1 MTLYFRGTFSTQMIS
16 ILYVSVALKPFPLIL
31 YSLKQVDI
39 QALFRQDKI
48 CTCIQYWNRY
58 LKAFNSYVGTFEN
71 ENIEIEISED
81 NEDILQAE

>member
-1 MTLYFRGTFSTQMIS
+1 M
-16 ILYVSVALKPFPLIL
+16 
-31 YSLKQVDI
+31 DI
-39 QALFRQDKI
+39 KALFRQEKN